1 MALELIIVTPEGQ
14 SYEGSVD
21 HVVLPGAEGDF
32 GVLAEHERYLAPLK
46 PGPVEI
52 RTGKGS
58 EWAAVS
64 EGFADVNGQQV
75 VVLVDHCA
83 LASEIDR
90 EAAETERRDAEAVL
104 ADAPTETERAEAES
118 ALVRATV
125 HLDVVGR

>member
-14 SYEGSVD
+14 SYEGSVEQ
-21 HVVLPGAEGDF
+21 VVLPGAEGDF

-52 RTGKGS
+52 RTGGGS

-64 EGFADVNGQQV
+64 DGFADVNGEQV

-83 LASEIDR
+83 LAGEIDTA
-90 EAAETERRDAEAVL
+90 AAEESKREAEAVL
-104 ADAPTETERAEAES
+104 AGDPDEAERVEAEHAVTRAEV
-118 ALVRATV
+118 L
-125 HLDVVGR
+125 LDVAAR